1 MKFYLSKI
9 PFLVKH
15 IGLGLRIK
23 SVFILIILFNSSLL
37 NAQNCIEI
45 ETILVNACDDQ
56 FGGSPEGLNEM
67 FRFRVGTNPINI
79 SDILIADGWPS
90 DAVNALPFNGFVQ
103 NTLTSSKT
111 AELNTTILNSCG
123 FLIEPPLGIIPAGKR
138 VLAITSF
145 EVSAALNSFANL
157 TDTLFVIY
165 HEHTGETGGHFLN
178 FNATAT
184 PQQQTLR
191 IQVNGSFPCYEE
203 VSYIRADLVDASGN
217 NADQNGAYANYTNDG
232 IPSYGNTGCQAP
244 FEPFSAEWT
253 SPGGFCET
261 AAPIDLCN
269 LVTGTQG
276 GTWSGSGINGSVF
289 NPSGLSGAIEI
300 TYTVV
305 PTNSCASVPA
315 SEMQIINVSSAVNA
329 EISNPGDLCSSLETF
344 NLDQLITG
352 TSGGSWSGTGIV
364 GNTLNISSLSGP
376 ITINY
381 SVASGLCND
390 SQSETITIINL
401 PQPQILGDTLYC
413 NGEVVNSL
421 SVNSEIGAQLSWY
434 SDEALSQLISSSSS
448 LNPTQD
454 LNASY
459 YVVQT
464 NGNCSSL
471 FDFVSIEFSVVS
483 LPQGDTLLRYCED
496 ESIPLASVIGT
507 ASYSW
512 FDSPVGGVLLGSG
525 NSYQTSAINDF
536 LYVFATEGNCV
547 SDALEIEIRQDTL
560 LDANITSLSGTSL
573 CDQGS
578 IELISSGLDQNL
590 WSNGSQSSSII
601 VSVAGSYS
609 LTRTGLC
616 NTASDQ
622 IDITGLPVTA
632 NFTCDVD
639 SGYTT
644 LPVFVSDQSINGEV
658 YAWYLNDS
666 LINFTAPGTITFP
679 DSGTYVLELVLT
691 NSSGCSDVDSSI
703 IRVLSDKLILEIP
716 NVFTPNGDGV
726 NELFQVKYNAVKSFQ
741 ANVFNR
747 WGRLIYTWN
756 SVSDGWDGKSN
767 NDVMPNG
774 TYYYVI
780 SGTDIKDQVF
790 QEKGSL
796 TLMGN

>member
-1 MKFYLSKI
+1 MKY
-9 PFLVKH
+9 V
-15 IGLGLRIK
+15 GLGLRIK
-23 SVFILIILFNSSLL
+23 SVIILILLFNSSVSF
-37 NAQNCIEI
+37 AQNCIEI
-45 ETILVNACDDQ
+45 ETILVNSCDDQ
-56 FGGSPEGLNEM
+56 SGGSPEGLNEM

-79 SDILIADGWPS
+79 SDILIVDGWPS

-103 NTLTSSKT
+103 NSATSSKT
-111 AELNTTILNSCG
+111 AELNSTILNSCG
-123 FLIEPPLGIIPAGKR
+123 YLIEPPLGIIPAGKR

-145 EVSAALNSFANL
+145 EVSTALNSFANL

-165 HEHTGETGGHFLN
+165 HEHTGEAGGHFLN
-178 FNATAT
+178 YNLAT

-191 IQVNGSFPCYEE
+191 IQINGNFPCFEE

-217 NADQNGAYANYTNDG
+217 NTDQNGAYVNYTNDG
-232 IPSYGNTGCQAP
+232 TPSYGNTGCQAP

-261 AAPIDLCN
+261 SAPIDLSIF
-269 LVTGTQG
+269 VTGTQG
-276 GTWSGSGINGSVF
+276 GTWSGSGVNGNIF
-289 NPSGLSGAIEI
+289 NPNGLFGAIEI

-305 PTNSCASVPA
+305 PTNSCADVPA

-329 EISNPGDLCSSLETF
+329 EISNPGELCSSIETF
-344 NLDQLITG
+344 NLNQLVTG

-364 GNTLNISSLSGP
+364 GSTLYTSTLSGP

-381 SVASGLCND
+381 SVSSGFCND
-390 SQSETITIINL
+390 SESETITVINV
-401 PQPQILGDTLYC
+401 PQPQIIGDTLYC
-413 NGEVVNSL
+413 NEEAVSSL
-421 SVNSEIGAQLSWY
+421 SVNSEIGAQISWY
-434 SDEALSQLISSSSS
+434 SDEALSQIIATSSSF
-448 LNPTQD
+448 NPIQD

-464 NGNCSSL
+464 NGNCSSI
-471 FDFVSIEFSVVS
+471 FDFVSIEFSFVS
-483 LPQGDTLLRYCED
+483 LPQGDTLLKYCES

-507 ASYSW
+507 SSYSW
-512 FDSPVGGVLLGSG
+512 FDSPAGGVFLGSG
-525 NSYQTSAINDF
+525 NTYQTSAINDF

-560 LDANITSLSGTSL
+560 LDASITSLTGTSL
-573 CDQGS
+573 CEQGS
-578 IELISSGLDQNL
+578 IELISNGLDQNL

-601 VSVAGSYS
+601 VSVTGSYS

-616 NTASDQ
+616 NTAIDQ
-622 IDITGLPVTA
+622 IDITGLPITA

-658 YAWYLNDS
+658 YTWYLNDS
-666 LINFTAPGTITFP
+666 LISFAAPGTITFP
-679 DSGTYVLELVLT
+679 DSGTYVLKLVLT

-703 IRVLSDKLILEIP
+703 IRVLSDKLNLEIP
-716 NVFTPNGDGV
+716 NVFTPNGDGI
-726 NELFQVKYNAVKSFQ
+726 NDLFQVKYNAVKSFQ

-756 SVSDGWDGKSN
+756 SVSDGWNGKLN
-767 NDVMPNG
+767 NELMPSG
-774 TYYYVI
+774 IYYYVI

-796 TLMGN
+796 TLIGD